1 MHRFKPVTHSPA
13 AFMCFALSAL
23 FASRACQAQSVIY
36 VNAAATGLNDGTNWT
51 DAFTDLQSAL
61 AVAQG
66 GDEIWGAAG
75 TYRPAGAGGAR
86 TIAFQLGSG
95 VAIYGG
101 FLGGETLLS
110 ERDPAVNLTTLSGD
124 LNSDDGPSFA
134 NNGDNSF
141 HVVALGANVIN
152 PILDGLTI
160 TAGNANSGGDD
171 AHGGGLHI
179 GFLATATV
187 RGCRFIADSALA
199 GGAVYPGQ
207 AGPTNFTDCRFEGCR
222 ATGNGGSGGAVYLEL
237 GGPHAFVRCA
247 FTSNIAVN
255 GNGGAFAGAASLD
268 HCTFVGNTAQGGP
281 FYGAGGGMIGSGSTL
296 TLKACTFDQNTA
308 AQGGGLFFSGAL
320 KISNCVFSRNLA
332 TWTVGGGF
340 GGGVSQNG
348 SGSPTLVN
356 CKFIGNTCDR
366 GGLTAGQAGGGGMY
380 VLQGSPKLIN
390 CVFTGNRALGTS
402 NVAGGGI
409 STGCG
414 DIKTVINCTFANNFS
429 AYSGGGASGQCTVFG
444 NCVFRG
450 NLPSDVNFGTSID
463 HSCTQA
469 GWAGTGNIGT
479 DPQFV
484 RDPSPGLDGQWGTLD
499 DDYGDLRLRAGSPC
513 IDIGSNAA
521 VPADSL
527 DLDGDG
533 NTTEP
538 TPIDLAG
545 LLRFYD
551 DPATADCTV
560 APGTCGTA
568 PIVDMGA
575 HEFVTSGDL
584 NCDGN
589 VTLDDLPLF
598 VAALLDQ
605 ASFTGCSLNLA
616 DVNGDGLVDGS
627 DIGPFT
633 TLLTA

>member
-1 MHRFKPVTHSPA
+1 MHRFKPVIRSFA

-51 DAFTDLQSAL
+51 DAFTDLQAAL
-61 AVAQG
+61 AAAQS
-66 GDEIWGAAG
+66 GDEIWVVAG
-75 TYRPAGAGGAR
+75 MYRPVGAGGAR

-95 VAIYGG
+95 GAIYGG

-134 NNGDNSF
+134 NNGENSF
-141 HVVALGANVIN
+141 HVVAVGAGVIN

-171 AHGGGLHI
+171 ANGGGLLV
-179 GFLATATV
+179 GFLASVTL
-187 RGCRFIADSALA
+187 RSCRFIASSANGRGGAAYTGQSGPGLQRLQTAAIAASA
-199 GGAVYPGQ
+199 GGQEA
-207 AGPTNFTDCRFEGCR
+207 RFSHWRWPHRSLRVEYRCGR
-222 ATGNGGSGGAVYLEL
+222 NGGVASAEQH
-237 GGPHAFVRCA
+237 PRKRSTIVRLSA
-247 FTSNIAVN
+247 TLR
-255 GNGGAFAGAASLD
+255 GR
-268 HCTFVGNTAQGGP
+268 T
-281 FYGAGGGMIGSGSTL
+281 FYGGGGGMIAGAGSTL
-296 TLKACTFDQNTA
+296 TACSDRTA
-308 AQGGGLFFSGAL
+308 ARGGGLFSPARQNQQLRILSQSGGVDA
-320 KISNCVFSRNLA
+320 RPA
-332 TWTVGGGF
+332 

-348 SGSPTLVN
+348 GGSPTLVN

-366 GGLTAGQAGGGGMY
+366 GGLTAGGAGGGGMI
-380 VLQGSPKLIN
+380 VPQGSPNLIS
-390 CVFTGNRALGTS
+390 CVFIGNRALGTGG
-402 NVAGGGI
+402 VVGGGI

-414 DIKTVINCTFANNFS
+414 NLKTVINCTFANNFS
-429 AYSGGGASGQCTVFG
+429 AGSGGGASGGCTAFR

-450 NLPSDVNFGTSID
+450 NLPSDVSVGTSID

-484 RDPSPGLDGQWGTLD
+484 RDPSPGLDGQWGTGD

-521 VPADSL
+521 VPPDSL
-527 DLDGDG
+527 DIDGDG
-533 NTTEP
+533 NTIEP
-538 TPIDLAG
+538 TPYDLAG
-545 LLRFYD
+545 LPRFYD

-568 PIVDMGA
+568 PIADMGA
-575 HEFVTSGDL
+575 HEFVASGDL
-584 NCDGN
+584 NCDGH

-605 ASFTGCSLNLA
+605 TSFTGCSLDLA
-616 DVNGDGLVDGS
+616 DVNGDGLVDGR
-627 DIGPFT
+627 DIGPFI
-633 TLLTA
+633 TLIAA